1 VTQLAVVKSADRAL
15 QLLELFGEH
24 HDGLTLSE
32 VCTITGWPKSSSF
45 GLLRTLHQRRFLDM
59 PGSEGTY
66 RLGPRIASLAAGYLG
81 QLSIV
86 REGTEVVRAVSR
98 RCNETVHLA
107 VLRGTDV
114 LYVAK
119 EEGGGQVRM
128 VSSIG
133 RTIPA
138 HGTGV
143 GKVLLAALDAD
154 EFDRLYP
161 PGTLLP
167 ASTPSTITDRERLM
181 EELAA
186 VRRQG
191 FAFDAG
197 ESTAGVK
204 CIAAP
209 VLNIDGN
216 TVAAMSVSVPS
227 ARFTEDRIPHL
238 FRHLTEG
245 ARHLSAR
252 MACPPGHLPRPVL
265 KPGKVVPNGAD

>member
-1 VTQLAVVKSADRAL
+1 MTQLAVVKSADRAL

-24 HDGLTLSE
+24 RDGLTLSD

-45 GLLRTLHQRRFLDM
+45 GLLRTLHQRQFLDT
-59 PGSEGTY
+59 SDSDGTY
-66 RLGPRIASLAAGYLG
+66 HLGPRIASLAAGYLG

-86 REGTEVVRAVSR
+86 REGAEIVRTVSR
-98 RCNETVHLA
+98 KCNETVHLA

-143 GKVLLAALDAD
+143 GKVLLAALTPG
-154 EFDRLYP
+154 ELDRLYP
-161 PGTLLP
+161 PGTRLP
-167 ASTPSTITDRERLM
+167 ASTASTITDRERLL

-191 FAFDAG
+191 FAFDGG
-197 ESTAGVK
+197 ESTIGVK
-204 CIAAP
+204 CLAAP
-209 VLNIDGN
+209 VLDVDGN

-227 ARFTEDRIPHL
+227 PRFTHDRIPQL
-238 FRHLTEG
+238 FGHLTEG
-245 ARHLSAR
+245 ARQLSAR
-252 MACPPGHLPRPVL
+252 MACPPARLPNPVL
-265 KPGKVVPNGAD
+265 PSERGVTNGAD